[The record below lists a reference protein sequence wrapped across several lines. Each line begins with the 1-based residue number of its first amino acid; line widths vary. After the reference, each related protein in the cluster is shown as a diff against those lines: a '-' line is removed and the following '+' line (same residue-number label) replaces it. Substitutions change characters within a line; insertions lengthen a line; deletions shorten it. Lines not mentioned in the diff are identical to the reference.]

1 MQRDP
6 DRKRTRIADIS
17 SMRLDEQARAE
28 ITAIL
33 GENPLYNRSVI
44 LRGALLVLFRLPKKE
59 REAAILEAAAR

>member
-1 MQRDP
+1 
-6 DRKRTRIADIS
+6 
-17 SMRLDEQARAE
+17 MRLDEQARAE
-28 ITAIL
+28 IIAIL